1 MFEKEE
7 VFKLN
12 NAQHK
17 KERQIYATSFVDR
30 VKEFRKDTVKKY
42 TGYGYHGGGRKPT
55 GIKRASISIS
65 GQPEELE
72 QLKAN
77 AKAAG
82 YATTSK
88 FIIDMLVHKYPGITS
103 QHSEDAE

>member
-1 MFEKEE
+1 MNDDELSQKADMKMDNEKMTEE
-7 VFKLN
+7 K
-12 NAQHK
+12 
-17 KERQIYATSFVDR
+17 
-30 VKEFRKDTVKKY
+30 KKY
-42 TGYGYHGGGRKPT
+42 TGRGGYHGGGRKPT
-55 GIKRASISIS
+55 GIKRASIAVS

-77 AKAAG
+77 AEAAG